1 MMKLPKRINS
11 FFITFF
17 CLTAI
22 NLSNT
27 VGQNRTVTGKVVD
40 KEGLPLIA
48 VSVLAK
54 GTNTGTSTNNQG
66 EFSLALPSIPATL
79 VFNYVGYKPQEIS
92 IDAPKRL
99 PNIVLEEDATDLDEV
114 VVIGYGTVKKRDLT
128 GAVTSVAREELT
140 KLPTTNVME
149 SVQGKAP
156 GVDIVRQSG
165 SATSGVSIT
174 VRGNRSITA
183 GNGPLFI
190 VDGMQ
195 YSSIQD
201 INPNDI
207 ESMEVLKDA
216 SSTAIYG
223 SRGANGV
230 IIVTTKRGVSGA
242 PRVSFNAYYG
252 VQEVAGYP
260 RVMNGQEYV
269 ALRREAYRTTGV
281 WNSPADDAKI
291 FSNEQL
297 GFIENNVSTDY
308 ADMLLGTGHQ
318 QDYQLNISGGTE
330 KLTSYFSLD
339 FFNEKGLFEMDDARR
354 YTARLNLDYQVTNTL
369 KVGTQTQLTYY
380 DQNKRADPLNQ
391 ANKISPLN
399 TPFDA
404 EGNYIIYPGQ
414 GGAINPLADEQ
425 PGNYKNNVKTLR
437 VFPTVF
443 AELKPVEG
451 LSIRGNFAV
460 NLSNLRDGL
469 YEGSYS
475 IRRNGANSR
484 ATYVTNNGLGYNWQA
499 IVNYQK
505 SFGEHDFS
513 ITGISEYLYNDTEN
527 ATAQGENQLL
537 DNNFFYNLGS
547 NTQNLAITSA
557 YTETKLLSYAA
568 RVNYGYKGKYL
579 LTLTA
584 RTDGASQLAVGNK
597 WDFFPSVAGAWRIVD
612 EGFMKEQ
619 SLFSD
624 LKLRASYGVSGNSSV
639 VAYSSQSTLTRI
651 PFAYGDASAPGYG
664 FPNNSRNPQL
674 GWEKSANTNIGLDFG
689 LFKGRLNGTLELYHT
704 STSDL
709 LLDRILPP
717 TSGYSFVTQN
727 IGKTENKGIEFML
740 NAAPISNDQFKWNST
755 VSFTKNIEKVKELID
770 NQDVISL
777 DSRYVVV
784 GYPVN
789 SYFDYE
795 KLGIWQLGEEGLAA
809 AYGQSP
815 GDIRVRDQNGDDVI
829 TADGDRVV
837 VGSQVPKWSLG
848 WNNDFSYKSF
858 DLNINIFAR
867 IGQMINANY
876 LTRYDPQA
884 VENSTADISYWTPEN
899 PSNEWPRPNANL
911 SRTSMLY
918 TSTLGYTDGSF
929 VKLRN
934 VTLGYTLP
942 ASLTD
947 KWGLAK
953 LKVYVSGRNLAMW
966 TKTIN
971 GYDPERGGGESAPLT
986 RLIVAG
992 INVNF

>member
-1 MMKLPKRINS
+1 MMQLPKRIS
-11 FFITFF
+11 HFFILFF
-17 CLTAI
+17 CLIGA
-22 NLSNT
+22 NLSFAY
-27 VGQNRTVTGKVVD
+27 GQNKTVTGKVVD

-48 VSVLAK
+48 VSVLVK
-54 GTNTGTSTNNQG
+54 GTNLGTSTNNQG
-66 EFSLALPSIPATL
+66 EFSLNLTAMPSTL
-79 VFNYVGYKPQEIS
+79 VFNYVGYKTLEIAV
-92 IDAPKRL
+92 DEPKQLTRV
-99 PNIVLEEDATDLDEV
+99 ILEEDATNLDEV

-242 PRVSFNAYYG
+242 PKVSFNAYYG
-252 VQEVAGYP
+252 VQNVAGYP

-269 ALRREAYRTTGV
+269 TLRREAYRTTGV

-297 GFIENNVSTDY
+297 GFIQNNTSTDY

-330 KLTSYFSLD
+330 KLKSYFSLD
-339 FFNEKGLFEMDDARR
+339 FFNEKGLFAMDDAKR
-354 YTARLNLDYQVTNTL
+354 YTARLNLDYQVTGTL

-404 EGNYIIYPGQ
+404 EGNYVIYPGQ

-425 PGNYKNNVKTLR
+425 AGNYKNNVKTLR

-443 AELKPVEG
+443 AEFKPIEG

-505 SFGEHDFS
+505 TFGAHDFS
-513 ITGISEYLYNDTEN
+513 ITGISEYLYNDSEN

-568 RVNYGYKGKYL
+568 RVNYGYKGRYL

-727 IGKTENKGIEFML
+727 IGKTANKGIEFML
-740 NAAPISNDQFKWNST
+740 NAAPISNAQFKWNST

-777 DSRYVVV
+777 DGRYVVV

-795 KLGIWQLGEEGLAA
+795 KLGIWQLGEEDLANQ
-809 AYGQSP
+809 YGQKP
-815 GDIRVRDQNGDDVI
+815 GDIRVKDQNGDNVI
-829 TADGDRVV
+829 TADGDRIV

-848 WNNDFSYKSF
+848 WNNDFSYKNF
-858 DLNINIFAR
+858 DLNVNIFAR

-884 VENSTADISYWTPEN
+884 AENSTADIGYWTPEN

-942 ASLTD
+942 ASVTD

-966 TKTIN
+966 SKTIN
-971 GYDPERGGGESAPLT
+971 GYDPERGGSESAPLT

>member
-1 MMKLPKRINS
+1 MTKLPKKISNA
-11 FFITFF
+11 FMLFY
-17 CLTAI
+17 CLLGLNIPLA
-22 NLSNT
+22 L
-27 VGQNRTVTGKVVD
+27 GQNKTVTGKVVD

-48 VSVLAK
+48 VSVLVK
-54 GTNTGTSTNNQG
+54 GTNSGTSTDANG
-66 EFSLALPSIPATL
+66 AFSITLNTTPATL
-79 VFNYVGYKPQEIS
+79 VLNYVGYKTQEIS
-92 IDAPKRL
+92 VEQPKQL
-99 PNIVLEEDATDLDEV
+99 PTIILEEDATNLDEV
-114 VVIGYGTVKKRDLT
+114 LVIGYGTVKKRDLT
-128 GAVTSVAREELT
+128 GAVTSVAKEELT

-156 GVDIVRQSG
+156 GVDIVRENG
-165 SATSGVSIT
+165 SATSGLSIT

-230 IIVTTKRGVSGA
+230 IIVTTKRGISGT
-242 PRVSFNAYYG
+242 PKVSFNAYYG

-260 RVMNGQEYV
+260 RVMNGEEYV

-281 WNSPADDAKI
+281 WSSPADDAKI

-297 GFIENNVSTDY
+297 GFIQNNISTDY
-308 ADMLLGTGHQ
+308 PSELLGTGHQ

-330 KLTSYFSLD
+330 KLKSYFSLD
-339 FFNEKGLFEMDDARR
+339 FFNEKGLFEMDDAKR
-354 YTARLNLDYQVTNTL
+354 YTARLNLDYQLASTL

-391 ANKISPLN
+391 SNKISPLN
-399 TPFDA
+399 TPFDT

-425 PGNYKNNVKTLR
+425 VGNYKNNVKTLR

-443 AELKPVEG
+443 AEFKPIEG

-505 SFGEHDFS
+505 TFGDHDVNV
-513 ITGISEYLYNDTEN
+513 TGISEYLYNDTES

-568 RVNYGYKGKYL
+568 RVNYGYKGRYL

-584 RTDGASQLAVGNK
+584 RTDGASQLAVGNR
-597 WDFFPSVAGAWRIVD
+597 WDFFPSLAGAWRIVD
-612 EGFMKEQ
+612 ESFMKDQ

-674 GWEKSANTNIGLDFG
+674 GWEKSANTNVGLDFG

-727 IGKTENKGIEFML
+727 IGKTANKGIELML

-795 KLGIWQLGEEGLAA
+795 KLGIWQLGEESLATT
-809 AYGQSP
+809 YGQNP
-815 GDIRVRDQNGDDVI
+815 GDIKVKDQNGDNVI

-848 WNNDFSYKSF
+848 WNNDFSYKNF
-858 DLNINIFAR
+858 DLNINVFAR

-876 LTRYDPQA
+876 LTRYDPQG
-884 VENSTADISYWTPEN
+884 VENSVAGIGYWTPEN
-899 PSNEWPRPNANL
+899 PGNEWPRPNANL

-942 ASLTD
+942 PSLSN
-947 KWGLAK
+947 KWGMAK
-953 LKVYVSGRNLAMW
+953 LKVYLSGRNLAMW
-966 TKTIN
+966 SKTIN
-971 GYDPERGGGESAPLT
+971 GYDPERGGGESQPLT

>member
-1 MMKLPKRINS
+1 MKWIPKKIMRVFVL
-11 FFITFF
+11 FFF
-17 CLTAI
+17 LLGASVS
-22 NLSNT
+22 LVQGQSKT
-27 VGQNRTVTGKVVD
+27 VAGKVLD
-40 KEGLPLIA
+40 KEGQPLIA
-48 VSVLAK
+48 VSVLIK
-54 GTNTGTSTNNQG
+54 GTQSGTSTNEKG
-66 EFSLALPSIPATL
+66 EFSLTLSSPSQSVL
-79 VFNYVGYKPQEIS
+79 VFNYVGYKTKEVAVGTQGQI
-92 IDAPKRL
+92 
-99 PNIVLEEDATDLDEV
+99 NVVLEEDATNLDEV

-128 GAVTSVAREELT
+128 GAVTSVAKEELT

-230 IIVTTKRGVSGA
+230 IIVTTKRGASGK
-242 PRVSFNAYYG
+242 PSVSFNAYYG
-252 VQEVAGYP
+252 TQDVAGYP
-260 RVMNGQEYV
+260 KIMNGQEYV

-281 WNSPADDAKI
+281 WNSPADDSKI

-297 GFIENNVSTDY
+297 GFINNNVSTDY
-308 ADMLLGTGHQ
+308 PSLLLGTGHQ
-318 QDYQLNISGGTE
+318 QDYQLNISGGTDHL
-330 KLTSYFSLD
+330 KSYFSLD
-339 FFNEKGLFEMDDARR
+339 YFNEQGLFEMDNAKR

-380 DQNKRADPLNQ
+380 DQDKRADPLNQ
-391 ANKISPLN
+391 ANKISPLSV
-399 TPFDA
+399 PFDQ
-404 EGNYIIYPGQ
+404 EGNYVIYPGQ

-443 AELKPVEG
+443 AEFKPLEG

-460 NLSNLRDGL
+460 NLSNLRDGM

-484 ATYVTNNGLGYNWQA
+484 ATYITNNGLGYNWQA
-499 IVNYQK
+499 IINYQK
-505 SFGEHDFS
+505 TFGDHDFN

-579 LTLTA
+579 LTVTA

-612 EGFMKEQ
+612 EDFMKGQ
-619 SLFSD
+619 SLFND

-727 IGKTENKGIEFML
+727 IGKTENKGIELML
-740 NAAPISNDQFKWNST
+740 NGTPVTTENFKWNTT

-770 NQDVISL
+770 SQDIISL

-795 KLGIWQLGEEGLAA
+795 KLGIWQLGEEESARQF
-809 AYGQSP
+809 GQSP
-815 GDIRVRDQNGDDVI
+815 GDIKVKDQNADGVI

-848 WNNDFSYKSF
+848 WNNDFSYKNF
-858 DLNINIFAR
+858 DLNINVFAR

-876 LTRYDPQA
+876 LTRYDPQS
-884 VENSTADISYWTPEN
+884 VENSTADIAYWTPEN

-918 TSTLGYTDGSF
+918 TSTLGYTEGSF

-942 ASLTD
+942 NTITE
-947 KWGLAK
+947 KWGMAK

-966 TKTIN
+966 SKTIN

-986 RLIVAG
+986 RLVVAG